1 MTKKIFDDP
10 DDKLEDI
17 RKTIDGYKT
26 TTPEDKE
33 IQQNDI
39 FSDTPMELKKTQE
52 NLGFINRIRENLS
65 RVKKKNVSVVVF
77 GVEKVNLDDILM
89 MNIWDRSILTTDAV
103 SRLVFKMTF
112 EQMKKYLPKK
122 TQKGFEY
129 WWIIILV
136 GIGVTAILL
145 IMMFLL
151 PKLQGVKLF

>member
-1 MTKKIFDDP
+1 MTKNIFDDP

-17 RKTIDGYKT
+17 RRTVDGYRGKSSET
-26 TTPEDKE
+26 GGHQD
-33 IQQNDI
+33 DI

-52 NLGFINRIRENLS
+52 NLGFINRIRENLP
-65 RVKKKNVSVVVF
+65 RVKKKNVSVDVF